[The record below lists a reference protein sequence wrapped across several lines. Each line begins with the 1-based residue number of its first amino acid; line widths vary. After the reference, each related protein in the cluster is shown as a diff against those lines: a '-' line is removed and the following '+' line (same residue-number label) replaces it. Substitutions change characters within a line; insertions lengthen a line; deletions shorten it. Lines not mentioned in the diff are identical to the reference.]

1 MIMKSLSN
9 KQIAGISVGNSHCL
23 AWDKKGQIY
32 SWGVGI
38 FMLYISSTT
47 PPHPIQNL
55 KKGSNGQL
63 AHPIH

>member
-1 MIMKSLSN
+1 MKSLSN

-32 SWGVGI
+32 SWGIGI

-47 PPHPIQNL
+47 PPQPPPPKI
-55 KKGSNGQL
+55 
-63 AHPIH
+63 

>member
-32 SWGVGI
+32 SWGVGN
-38 FMLYISSTT
+38 FMLYISSKT
-47 PPHPIQNL
+47 PPQPIKNL
-55 KKGSNGQL
+55 
-63 AHPIH
+63 